1 MRGIGETLRFRDEHS
16 ARCWEQKHRL
26 AQIQEY
32 YRSEHE
38 KEAEAGDRRRR
49 EELAKIVK
57 RVNQDTCRL
66 EREKLTRRGVVRGRR

>member
-38 KEAEAGDRRRR
+38 KEAGDRRRR
-49 EELAKIVK
+49 EELAKILK
-57 RVNQDTCRL
+57 RINQGTCRL
-66 EREKLTRRGVVRGRR
+66 EREELTGT